1 MSRDAFLKWLLWPLV
16 LQTCNAV
23 AGSCAESLRSWLSAQ
38 NSISIVPWPLKHVCS
53 ETQLVLAELGLIEF
67 CLICSSLWVWL
78 KFPALFSTHLFLL
91 PAKSLLS
98 WLSLISPVGFPPG
111 GFFSAEALAG
121 RNVTSWTGNN
131 NSSWEPTHAA
141 SPSRLYKWV
150 LLKLECVKELPGDL
164 VRRPDL
170 IPEVWGG
177 TQGSAFLTSPQEMS
191 ILLLH
196 GPHFEHHIL
205 ATTQHISGSSSLS
218 RIHCWL
224 AQCPTIIST
233 IFPTTQPEICGHLA
247 TR

>member
-111 GFFSAEALAG
+111 VSSVQKPLQVEMWPLEQVITTALGNQHRQPALLG
-121 RNVTSWTGNN
+121 CTNECCSNLNVWKNYLGISLGGQIWFQKSGVAPRVLHFLQVPRKCQFYCFMDHILNITSW
-131 NSSWEPTHAA
+131 PQ
-141 SPSRLYKWV
+141 PSVSQALH
-150 LLKLECVKELPGDL
+150 LF
-164 VRRPDL
+164 
-170 IPEVWGG
+170 PEF
-177 TQGSAFLTSPQEMS
+177 TAD
-191 ILLLH
+191 
-196 GPHFEHHIL
+196 
-205 ATTQHISGSSSLS
+205 
-218 RIHCWL
+218 
-224 AQCPTIIST
+224 
-233 IFPTTQPEICGHLA
+233 
-247 TR
+247 

>member
-1 MSRDAFLKWLLWPLV
+1 MTPLAPSAANLQRCGRLVCRITQIVAQCPKLHFYRSVASEACLLWD
-16 LQTCNAV
+16 
-23 AGSCAESLRSWLSAQ
+23 SAC
-38 NSISIVPWPLKHVCS
+38 SGRTWPYWIL
-53 ETQLVLAELGLIEF
+53 LDLLF
-67 CLICSSLWVWL
+67 LWVWL

-111 GFFSAEALAG
+111 DFFSAEALAG
-121 RNVTSWTGNN
+121 RNVTSSTGNN
-131 NSSWEPTHAA
+131 NSSWEPTQAT
-141 SPSRLYKWV
+141 SPSRLYKWM
-150 LLKLECVKELPGDL
+150 LLKLECMKELPGDL
-164 VRRPDL
+164 VRRPDM

-205 ATTQHISGSSSLS
+205 ATTQHISGPSSLS

-224 AQCPTIIST
+224 AQCPYHY
-233 IFPTTQPEICGHLA
+233 FY
-247 TR
+247 